1 MPSRIAYANAC
12 VRNHALVTSA
22 RISLFGVSA
31 EPSQARMA
39 RRREDQRSLPS
50 CRDPVRAEAADVR
63 PRATMDRMSCES
75 RLMMASWCEKAIL
88 AAQIRQSRRRIGDA
102 NDLMERSRSAI
113 ERSRAAIR
121 SSHTQIAAPTRATAS
136 ATPTSAARTLLADLS
151 ADALDAIVDDF
162 SAAYLEAEATGN
174 DETAEIVRQALVV
187 LGRHLAHELGP
198 KAAGVQ
204 IN

>member
-1 MPSRIAYANAC
+1 
-12 VRNHALVTSA
+12 
-22 RISLFGVSA
+22 
-31 EPSQARMA
+31 
-39 RRREDQRSLPS
+39 
-50 CRDPVRAEAADVR
+50 
-63 PRATMDRMSCES
+63 
-75 RLMMASWCEKAIL
+75 MMAYWCEKAIL

-121 SSHTQIAAPTRATAS
+121 SSHTQIAAPTQATAS
-136 ATPTSAARTLLADLS
+136 AAPASAARTLLADLS

-187 LGRHLAHELGP
+187 LGRHLALELGP